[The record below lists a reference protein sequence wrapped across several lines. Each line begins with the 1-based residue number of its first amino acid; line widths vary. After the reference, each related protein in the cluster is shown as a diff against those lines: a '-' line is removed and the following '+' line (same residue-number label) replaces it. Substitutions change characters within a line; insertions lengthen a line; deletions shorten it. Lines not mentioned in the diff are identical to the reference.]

1 VRFAGALP
9 SPPQNHLSASRTPD
23 PCLHRQD
30 AAGAPIAP
38 QSASKEFHVV
48 AKKDDVHE
56 VVLDGRTCQMTF
68 RAANSAHGELWKM
81 ELKKEWIDK
90 QHVYTCLIEDQ
101 DKAPPHAS
109 FYGYVRSSRLHAR
122 AHASMHMHTHHLYT
136 CLSHSKPMGTS
147 AHTRTNIGQYA
158 LKSIHT

>member
-1 VRFAGALP
+1 MQRRQVAPAIMATAMLALLAYP
-9 SPPQNHLSASRTPD
+9 
-23 PCLHRQD
+23 QD

-109 FYGYVRSSRLHAR
+109 FYGW
-122 AHASMHMHTHHLYT
+122 
-136 CLSHSKPMGTS
+136 S
-147 AHTRTNIGQYA
+147 AHMFGPGNEV
-158 LKSIHT
+158 LKSYEVWDHQGVLLEDDGYIVEGRTIRSDTHWNLNGLGKLFLSA